1 MDTGPCGLPA
11 RAGIRRSR
19 TRSGAR
25 AAPAEDRNAAV
36 PNESSPPVDL
46 ASFLKRAEGVLAQL
60 EAWLPPA
67 PPPVDWNSHAFRWR
81 KRGTRGWLEPVRHIA
96 RIDMDDLQHIDR
108 QKEVIDRNTVQF
120 LEGKP
125 ANNVLMTG
133 ARGTGK
139 SSLVKAM
146 LATYGDRGLRLIEV
160 DKSDLGDLQEIVETV
175 AERPERFLVFADD
188 LSFEEGE
195 AGYKALKSV
204 LDGSIAASTQNVLI
218 YATSNRRHLMPE
230 YMHENLQAKHQSD
243 GEIHPGETVE
253 EKISLSERFGLWL
266 SFYPFK
272 QDDYLD
278 IVAHWLR
285 DLGCS
290 EESIARSRTSALQ
303 WTLERGSRSGRVAWQ
318 FAKDW
323 AGRDVPPPTR

>member
-1 MDTGPCGLPA
+1 MSTPNSAGSPEIADLIA
-11 RAGIRRSR
+11 RA
-19 TRSGAR
+19 TR
-25 AAPAEDRNAAV
+25 
-36 PNESSPPVDL
+36 
-46 ASFLKRAEGVLAQL
+46 VLAQL

-67 PPPVDWNSHAFRWR
+67 PPPVDWNARAYRWR
-81 KRGTRGWLEPVRHIA
+81 KRGASHGWLDTITHVSLINTA
-96 RIDMDDLQHIDR
+96 DLQHIDR
-108 QKEVIDRNTVQF
+108 QKGIIERNTLHF

-146 LATYGDRGLRLIEV
+146 LAMFGDRGLRLIEV
-160 DKSDLGDLQEIVETV
+160 DKADLSDLADIVDLV
-175 AERPERFLVFADD
+175 AGRPEKFIVFCDD

-204 LDGSIAASTQNVLI
+204 LDGSAASSGNNVLI

-230 YMHENLQAKHQSD
+230 YMSENLQAQHQAD

-266 SFYPFK
+266 SFYPFR

-278 IVAHWLR
+278 LVYHWLR
-285 DLGCS
+285 TLGCA
-290 EESIARSRTSALQ
+290 EGAVLEARTEALQ
-303 WTLERGSRSGRVAWQ
+303 WALERGSRSGRVAWQ
-318 FAKDW
+318 FARDW
-323 AGRDVPPPTR
+323 AARNA